1 VTKEG
6 KGCQSHDFAKDG
18 ETKCPDGKRKR
29 SIDSF
34 YISCLSIKGTYVPP
48 LYFNHDPKQ
57 LRNLSLVRTRT
68 NITTPTSPVNM
79 DILTDLVLRILKL
92 RLDLEGVRAKV
103 ISLRLQQVGGQ
114 ILGAVAVE
122 PGERGGEGRG
132 GDAEEGG
139 LGDDV
144 APAGLRFVDGFVEE
158 VVEEEVLE
166 VVVGAVGGG
175 DVLEEDGA
183 DDAASAPHEG
193 DGGLVELPFV
203 FFRGLEGVRWDLE
216 SRRGGNIP
224 LAST

>member
-1 VTKEG
+1 
-6 KGCQSHDFAKDG
+6 
-18 ETKCPDGKRKR
+18 
-29 SIDSF
+29 
-34 YISCLSIKGTYVPP
+34 
-48 LYFNHDPKQ
+48 
-57 LRNLSLVRTRT
+57 
-68 NITTPTSPVNM
+68 M
-79 DILTDLVLRILKL
+79 DILTHLVLRILKL

-114 ILGAVAVE
+114 VLGAVAVE

-183 DDAASAPHEG
+183 DDAASTPHEG

-203 FFRGLEGVRWDLE
+203 FFRGLEGC
-216 SRRGGNIP
+216 
-224 LAST
+224 

>member
-1 VTKEG
+1 
-6 KGCQSHDFAKDG
+6 
-18 ETKCPDGKRKR
+18 
-29 SIDSF
+29 
-34 YISCLSIKGTYVPP
+34 
-48 LYFNHDPKQ
+48 
-57 LRNLSLVRTRT
+57 
-68 NITTPTSPVNM
+68 M
-79 DILTDLVLRILKL
+79 DILTHLVLRILKL

-183 DDAASAPHEG
+183 DDAASTPHEG

-203 FFRGLEGVRWDLE
+203 FFRGLEGVRWDLKC
-216 SRRGGNIP
+216 RG
-224 LAST
+224 

>member
-1 VTKEG
+1 
-6 KGCQSHDFAKDG
+6 
-18 ETKCPDGKRKR
+18 
-29 SIDSF
+29 
-34 YISCLSIKGTYVPP
+34 
-48 LYFNHDPKQ
+48 
-57 LRNLSLVRTRT
+57 
-68 NITTPTSPVNM
+68 M
-79 DILTDLVLRILKL
+79 DILTHLVLRILKL

-183 DDAASAPHEG
+183 DDAASTPHEG
-193 DGGLVELPFV
+193 DGGLVELPFIL
-203 FFRGLEGVRWDLE
+203 FRGLETVSWTRE